1 MSTALTIIS
10 QPTAQLAQFAHA
22 GAAANRA
29 AAGHVF
35 SAYAQ
40 RHPVNTLR
48 RQRAELAA
56 FATFLVGI
64 GTDAG
69 DLAADPAAWVGMS
82 WGLVAA
88 FVQWELQEGYAIGT
102 INVRLATIKRYAQL
116 AMQAGALSPTE
127 YALIKTVAGF
137 RHSEGRNVDAQRA
150 QTRLGAK
157 KAHTTAI
164 GAGQALALKDQADS
178 RDQLLL
184 CILLDHGLRCG
195 EACALEVASI
205 DLSAGTLTFYRE
217 KVHKTQT
224 HRLSTDTLRA
234 AMKYLATPRSGS
246 LFGMSTREINRTVGE
261 LGSAIGV
268 ERLSPHDLRHFWASA
283 AVRGKTDIK
292 SLQDAGGWSSPAM
305 PLRYVESAAIANE
318 GVRLG

>member
-1 MSTALTIIS
+1 M
-10 QPTAQLAQFAHA
+10 QPNAQLATATTSA

-29 AAGHVF
+29 ASSHVF

-40 RHPVNTLR
+40 RHPINTLR

-64 GTDAG
+64 GAAHNPNYSEQADDWAG
-69 DLAADPAAWVGMS
+69 VT

-88 FVQWELQEGYAIGT
+88 FVQWELQQGYAIGT

-137 RHSEGRNVDAQRA
+137 RFSEGRNVDAQRST
-150 QTRLGAK
+150 TRVGAK
-157 KAHTTAI
+157 KARTTAI
-164 GAGQALALKDQADS
+164 GAGQALMLKDQADP
-178 RDQLLL
+178 RDALLL

-195 EACALEVASI
+195 EVAALEVASI
-205 DLSAGTLTFYRE
+205 DLVAGTLTFYRE

-224 HRLSTDTLRA
+224 HKLTSDTLRA
-234 AMKYLATPRSGS
+234 AMKYLATARNGS

-261 LGSAIGV
+261 LGARLGIAQ
-268 ERLSPHDLRHFWASA
+268 LSPHDLRHAWATA

-305 PLRYVESAAIANE
+305 PLRYVESSTIANE
-318 GVRLG
+318 GVQLG